1 MALTQ
6 AQKDLILETLA
17 KTFDYDLPLFE
28 ASMKAIKINTEKVT
42 IDNKVAEIRKEINA
56 FVEQKE
62 SLIQELLGMK

>member
-28 ASMKAIKINTEKVT
+28 ASMLAIKVNTEKVT
-42 IDNKVAEIRKEINA
+42 LDNQIAAIRKEINA

-62 SLIQELLGMK
+62 AEIQSLLKM